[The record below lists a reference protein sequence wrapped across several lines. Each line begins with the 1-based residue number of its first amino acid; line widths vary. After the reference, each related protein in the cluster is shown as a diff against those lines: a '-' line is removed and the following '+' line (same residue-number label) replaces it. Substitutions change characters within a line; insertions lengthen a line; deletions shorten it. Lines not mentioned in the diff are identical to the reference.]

1 MSWYTLPNNLFVTS
15 TNDAIK
21 ITPLIK
27 ADFSTWLE
35 RQESR
40 VAAWLNAS
48 NFTAKP
54 KQLALVPAADGQLQ
68 EVVLGVKA
76 YDHLWSYGGLAKQLP
91 VGVYQFAVSLSEK
104 HCELAS
110 FAWGLGA
117 YRFERYKKSDDSVA
131 TLSLR
136 DCCDQADLENRL
148 QGSYLVRNLINIPT
162 DDLGPTELALVI
174 EELANA
180 FGADF
185 QQIIG
190 DSLLVKNYPAIH
202 AVGRASDDA
211 PRLFDLRWGK
221 TGHPKVTLV
230 GKGVCYDT
238 GGLSLKPTDN
248 MVLMKKDMGGAA
260 HVLGLALMIMQ
271 AELPIQLRVLI
282 PAVENAVSGNAY
294 RPGDI
299 IATRAGKTVEI
310 GNTDAEGRLI
320 LADALFEA
328 ASEKP
333 ELIVD
338 VATLTGAARVAVG
351 PDIAAMFTDNDDLAE
366 QLTQASAVTQ
376 DPVWRLPLFADY
388 KDMLKSSVADMS
400 NLAKSPFAGATVAG
414 LFLQEFVD
422 KDIPWVHFDIMAWN
436 ATERPGRPQGGEALG
451 LRAIYQYL
459 VERFK

>member
-1 MSWYTLPNNLFVTS
+1 MNWYTLPENLFVS
-15 TNDAIK
+15 NADNAVI
-21 ITPLIK
+21 ITPLVE
-27 ADFSTWLE
+27 ADFSVWSE
-35 RQESR
+35 GQESR
-40 VAAWLNAS
+40 VVAWVAAS
-48 NFTAKP
+48 NFKAKP
-54 KQLALVPAADGQLQ
+54 KQLCLIPATDGQLQ

-76 YDHLWSYGGLAKQLP
+76 YDDLWSYGGLAKQLP
-91 VGVYQFAVSLSEK
+91 AGVYQFSTSLADK

-117 YRFERYKKSDDSVA
+117 YRFERYKQSDDSLA

-136 DCCDQADLENRL
+136 SCCDQSDLENRL
-148 QGSYLVRNLINIPT
+148 QGSYLVRNLINTPT
-162 DDLGPTELALVI
+162 DDLGPSELAVVI
-174 EELANA
+174 EELASA
-180 FGADF
+180 HGADL

-190 DSLLVKNYPAIH
+190 DSLLVKNYPAVH

-211 PRLFDLRWGK
+211 PRLFDLRWGNA
-221 TGHPKVTLV
+221 GHPKVTLV

-238 GGLSLKPTDN
+238 GGLSLKPNDN
-248 MVLMKKDMGGAA
+248 MMLMKKDMGGAA

-271 AELPIQLRVLI
+271 AKLPIQLRVLI

-351 PDIAAMFTDNDDLAE
+351 PDIAAMFTDNDELAT
-366 QLTQASAVTQ
+366 QLAQASAATQ

-400 NLAKSPFAGATVAG
+400 NLAKSPFAGASVAG

-459 VERFK
+459 SERFK